1 MIRTLRDKENALVVK
16 LKTTTDDLGRSEGT
30 NIKVNLRNHVETRRK
45 HLDEVKAVLDNLSG
59 HIAKVNA
66 NEE

>member
-1 MIRTLRDKENALVVK
+1 MVK